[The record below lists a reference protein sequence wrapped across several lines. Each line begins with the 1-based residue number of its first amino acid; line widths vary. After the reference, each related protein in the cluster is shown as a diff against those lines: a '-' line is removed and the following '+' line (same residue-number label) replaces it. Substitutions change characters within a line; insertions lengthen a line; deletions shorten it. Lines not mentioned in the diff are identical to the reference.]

1 MPDVAALLSAAH
13 PLDGHPLD
21 GHPAV
26 GAVAEPIVKDLLAS
40 VGIPVPRRIVAG
52 SPAELA
58 SAASALAFPVVVKAV
73 ARGLVHKSDAGAV
86 ELHLRTAD
94 EVLSAAK
101 RIVERLDAHG
111 LAPDALLVE
120 EQQPAGVELIVGVAD
135 RRPFGLFLAVG
146 IGGTLTEVLHDVAVR
161 PLPLGAADVEA
172 MLASLRGA
180 KLMDG
185 FRGRPPIDREA
196 LTRAILAVAGP
207 DGLAVALRGRLA
219 EFEINPL
226 IASEGGVSAVD
237 GRLMLY
243 LQPQVPAKA
252 APRADFEKLFC
263 PNAVAVVGAS
273 AKSPNFG
280 NMFLRYYRSYGFKRP
295 LYAIHPTAP
304 EIDGVPAYPS
314 LEALPEPVDYALI
327 AAPAA
332 STPAIVRNA
341 AGHVRFAQVM
351 SGGFGET
358 GSEGRAL
365 EAELRE
371 ATLTSGVRLLG
382 PNCMGVWS
390 ARGRQTFLG
399 SPPDRAGGIAILS
412 QSGSLGGDI
421 LKVGDRLGLGFS
433 CLATIGNS
441 IDVTAG
447 ELAEWL
453 ADDPSTQCIGLY
465 LEDPRDGER
474 LISALAAARDRG
486 KPVVLLPAGLSR
498 QGADAAASHTGA
510 MAGELEVWRGIAAK
524 TGARLTRTLEAF
536 LDTLL
541 LSQVCGHAT
550 AGRGRDVLI
559 VGAGGGCN
567 VLATDICDAAGLTVR
582 PVDVGLAE
590 RLGREFGAGASFGN
604 PVEVPMGPL
613 NASALAPRLLGAL
626 CEGARYGNVIFHVN
640 VQSFYSYGKSPE
652 HSTAALEELGAA
664 LAELAGR
671 LPSER
676 FNWVIRNAICAEA
689 DTVAR
694 LRRTAHAGGV
704 ATFLSFQ
711 AAAAAIAANE
721 GQA

>member
-1 MPDVAALLSAAH
+1 M
-13 PLDGHPLD
+13 
-21 GHPAV
+21 
-26 GAVAEPIVKDLLAS
+26 VKDFLAS
-40 VGIPVPRRIVAG
+40 HGIPVPRRAVAG
-52 SPAELA
+52 SPAEVA
-58 SAASALAFPVVVKAV
+58 SAASALAFPLVVKAV
-73 ARGLVHKSDAGAV
+73 ARGLIHKSDLGAV
-86 ELHLRTAD
+86 ELGLRTPD
-94 EVLSAAK
+94 EAASAAE
-101 RIVERLDAHG
+101 RIAERLQAHE
-111 LAPDALLVE
+111 LKPDGFLVE
-120 EQQPAGVELIVGVAD
+120 EQQAHGVELIVGVAD

-146 IGGTLTEVLHDVAVR
+146 IGGTLTEILHDVAV
-161 PLPLGAADVEA
+161 LPIPVSAADVEA

-180 KLMDG
+180 KLLDG
-185 FRGRPPIDREA
+185 YRGRPPVNREA
-196 LTRAILAVAGP
+196 LIRAILAIGGA
-207 DGLAVALRGRLA
+207 DGLAASLHGHLA

-226 IASEGGVSAVD
+226 IASERGVSAVD
-237 GRLMLY
+237 GRLILY
-243 LQPQVPAKA
+243 REPPEPAVA
-252 APRADFEKLFC
+252 APRTDFEPLFS

-280 NMFLRYYRSYGFKRP
+280 NMFLRHYHSYGFPRP
-295 LYAIHPTAP
+295 LYAIHPTAV

-341 AGHVRFAQVM
+341 AGHLRFAQVM
-351 SGGFGET
+351 SGGFGEM
-358 GSEGRAL
+358 GGEGIAL

-371 ATLTSGVRLLG
+371 AARASGIRVLG

-399 SPPDRAGGIAILS
+399 SPPDRAGEIAILS

-447 ELAEWL
+447 ELVEWL
-453 ADDPSTQCIGLY
+453 ADDARTQCIGLY
-465 LEDPRDGER
+465 LEDPRDGAR
-474 LISALAAARDRG
+474 LIGALAAARDKG
-486 KPVVLLPAGLSR
+486 KPVVLLLAGLSR
-498 QGADAAASHTGA
+498 QGAHAAASHTGA
-510 MAGELEVWRGIAAK
+510 LAGDLAVWRGIAAK
-524 TGARLTRTLEAF
+524 TGARLTRTLEEF

-541 LSQVCGHAT
+541 LSQVCGHAI
-550 AGRGRDVLI
+550 APRGRDVLI

-567 VLATDICDAAGLTVR
+567 VLATDTCDVAGLTVR
-582 PVDVGLAE
+582 PVDAALAG
-590 RLGREFGAGASFGN
+590 RLGVEFGAGASFGN

-613 NASALAPRLLGAL
+613 NAATLAPRLLSAL
-626 CEGARYGNVIFHVN
+626 CAGAQYGNVIFHVN

-664 LAELAGR
+664 LADLAAR

-689 DTVAR
+689 DTIAR

-711 AAAAAIAANE
+711 AAAAALAASE
-721 GQA
+721 GRT

>member
-1 MPDVAALLSAAH
+1 MPDVADLFSAAH
-13 PLDGHPLD
+13 PLDGNA
-21 GHPAV
+21 AV
-26 GAVAEPIVKDLLAS
+26 GAVAEPVVKDLLAARG
-40 VGIPVPRRIVAG
+40 VPVPKRAVVA
-52 SPAELA
+52 SAADVA
-58 SAASALAFPVVVKAV
+58 SAASGLAFPVVVKAV
-73 ARGLVHKSDAGAV
+73 ARGLIHKSDAGAV
-86 ELHLRTAD
+86 ELNLRTAD
-94 EVLSAAK
+94 EAASAAQ
-101 RIVERLDAHG
+101 RIAGRLQAHG
-111 LAPDALLVE
+111 LKPDSFLVE

-146 IGGTLTEVLHDVAVR
+146 IGGTLTEIMHDVAV
-161 PLPLGAADVEA
+161 LPVPVGAADVEG

-180 KLMDG
+180 KLLDG
-185 FRGRPPIDREA
+185 YRGRPPVDRQA
-196 LTRAILAVAGP
+196 LIRAILAIGGE
-207 DGLAVALRGRLA
+207 DGLAAGLRGHLA

-226 IASEGGVSAVD
+226 IASESGVSAVD

-243 LQPQVPAKA
+243 SEPRAPALA
-252 APRADFEKLFC
+252 TARADFEPLFN
-263 PNAVAVVGAS
+263 PNAIAVVGAS

-280 NMFLRYYRSYGFKRP
+280 NVFLRHYRAYGFQGL

-304 EIDGVPAYPS
+304 EIDGVPAFPS

-332 STPAIVRNA
+332 STPAILRNA
-341 AGHVRFAQVM
+341 AGRVRFAQVM
-351 SGGFGET
+351 SGGFGEL
-358 GSEGRAL
+358 GGEGIAL
-365 EAELRE
+365 EAELSE
-371 ATLTSGVRLLG
+371 AARSSGIRLLG

-399 SPPDRAGGIAILS
+399 SPPDKAGGIAILS

-453 ADDPSTQCIGLY
+453 ADDPLTQCIGLY

-474 LISALAAARDRG
+474 LIRALAAARDRG
-486 KPVVLLPAGLSR
+486 KPVVLLLAGLSR
-498 QGADAAASHTGA
+498 QGAQAAASHTGA
-510 MAGELEVWRGIAAK
+510 MAGDLAVWRGIAAR
-524 TGARLTRTLEAF
+524 TGARLTRTLEEF

-541 LSQVCGHAT
+541 LSQVSGHAT
-550 AGRGRDVLI
+550 APRGRDVLI

-567 VLATDICDAAGLTVR
+567 VLATDTCDAAGLVVR
-582 PVDVGLAE
+582 PVDAALAE
-590 RLGREFGAGASFGN
+590 RLGAEFGAGASFGN

-613 NASALAPRLLGAL
+613 NASTLAPRLLGAL
-626 CEGARYGNVIFHVN
+626 CEGAQYGNVIFHVN

-664 LAELAGR
+664 LVDLAAR

-689 DTVAR
+689 DTIAR
-694 LRRTAHAGGV
+694 LRRTAHAGGI

-711 AAAAAIAANE
+711 AAAAAIAASE
-721 GQA
+721 GA